1 LSLNTPNAKRLPSHP
16 PTTGGPVSSLD
27 SALPESTLSIP
38 LGSLS
43 AMVDVPG
50 PLGSELA
57 SLVELAPVDV
67 AELVLAAPSSDD
79 PSVPHA
85 TRATIVQSRG

>member
-1 LSLNTPNAKRLPSHP
+1 
-16 PTTGGPVSSLD
+16 
-27 SALPESTLSIP
+27 
-38 LGSLS
+38 
-43 AMVDVPG
+43 MVDVPG